1 MPRFGA
7 EVGGCFGRLMFGCFP
22 VERGTKRGTSPLDC
36 RLPSRLA
43 GCSPLWAAE
52 DPSAADSGEAGAFV
66 RVGSAVSSRRWRVSR
81 PQMYG
86 PTTKRRPQPE
96 AWHVL

>member
-1 MPRFGA
+1 MPSRWSVVL
-7 EVGGCFGRLMFGCFP
+7 EVGRDHSIVAWHTL
-22 VERGTKRGTSPLDC
+22 
-36 RLPSRLA
+36 LA

-81 PQMYG
+81 PRCTDLLLNAVAK
-86 PTTKRRPQPE
+86 PP
-96 AWHVL
+96 